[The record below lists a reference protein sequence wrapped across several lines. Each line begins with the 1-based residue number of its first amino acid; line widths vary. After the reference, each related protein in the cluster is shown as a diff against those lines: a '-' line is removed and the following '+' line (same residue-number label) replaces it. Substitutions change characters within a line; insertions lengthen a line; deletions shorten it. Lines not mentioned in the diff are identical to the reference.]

1 MTTNVVRIDRRN
13 APSDSLDDLQGDIG
27 NLHQLL
33 SVMCQIINEN
43 QEFVRPDGTRNVF
56 ADEICALAAI
66 SRDLAE
72 RLNEAAEAC
81 VVSAL
86 ADAKARKTAS

>member
-1 MTTNVVRIDRRN
+1 MPKVNRLSP
-13 APSDSLDDLQGDIG
+13 PSDSLDDLQGDIG

-33 SVMCQIINEN
+33 SVMCQLVNEH
-43 QEFVRPDGTRNVF
+43 QEFVRPDGSRNAF

-81 VVSAL
+81 VDKAL
-86 ADAKARKTAS
+86 ADAKARKTASS